1 MPRWS
6 PYLFQKGETP
16 IPLKSEAQRRWAHS
30 PEGTKAL
37 GGESAV
43 TEWEAATP
51 KNIPERVKKKKPK
64 VNQNL
69 READF
74 RIRMKK

>member
-1 MPRWS
+1 MPWRSKKQAAW
-6 PYLFQKGETP
+6 G
-16 IPLKSEAQRRWAHS
+16 HS
-30 PEGTKAL
+30 PAGMKAL

-43 TEWEAATP
+43 KEWDSETP
-51 KNIPERVKKKKPK
+51 KNIPERVTKKKKPK

-74 RIRMKK
+74 RNRMRAK

>member
-1 MPRWS
+1 M
-6 PYLFQKGETP
+6 
-16 IPLKSEAQRRWAHS
+16 PLKSQAQRRWAHT

-43 TEWEAATP
+43 AEWEAATP

-64 VNQNL
+64 VNHNL
-69 READF
+69 READWLAK
-74 RIRMKK
+74 MKK